1 MCKLQLVR
9 FDANQLNRHCFY
21 LLLQSSIL
29 VVELEEGIVNYNLA
43 KTSYDVV
50 QDVPWLLKNT
60 FEKLLLLGDVCFV
73 NQPIESL
80 QSLLVLNSNGEGGVI
95 CRVNEEGDLEVLE
108 LPLKAIDW
116 LLSLLIVKHEIIIS
130 QISKI
135 VKL

>member
-1 MCKLQLVR
+1 
-9 FDANQLNRHCFY
+9 LNRHCFY

-29 VVELEEGIVNYNLA
+29 VVELEEGIVNYSLT

-50 QDVPWLLKNT
+50 QDVPWLLENT
-60 FEKLLLLGDVCFV
+60 LEKLLLFGDVCSV

-80 QSLLVLNSNGEGGVI
+80 QSRLVLNSNGEGGVI
-95 CRVNEEGDLEVLE
+95 CRVDEEGDLEVLE

-116 LLSLLIVKHEIIIS
+116 LLPRLIVKHEIIIS